1 MPDQRFRYPLWVRGD
16 VDGFFGLMVDNLAQ
30 VLLIIGLCTAPF
42 LCNLPASLV
51 YQRILPGVAVSLLLG
66 NLFYGCQAHFVA
78 RRDRNAACT
87 ALPYGINTPSVFAFV
102 LFVMAPVYRM
112 NEAALGESAA
122 ADLAWKAGML
132 ACLVSGVIEF
142 CGQPGW

>member
-42 LCNLPASLV
+42 LCNLPGSLV

-78 RRDRNAACT
+78 RRDRNAACINSSNSTYESPQTDPSTFT
-87 ALPYGINTPSVFAFV
+87 ATCPPIDHS
-102 LFVMAPVYRM
+102 
-112 NEAALGESAA
+112 
-122 ADLAWKAGML
+122 
-132 ACLVSGVIEF
+132 
-142 CGQPGW
+142 